1 MALKLIIH
9 TVLSY
14 KACRVDLHPNDPEY
28 IARGRRLKAFLNC
41 TGLVEEL
48 HRPSY
53 KHSEI
58 LKKLPSEFDDHTT
71 YWFYG
76 NTALVLVEPYR
87 KTLADFK
94 SNDLCA
100 IQIPTSLAPYCG
112 YSSETPG
119 DLPHTNSFL
128 IGLKINKRKLD
139 KLDQLLK
146 QEAPKHPNWHSQK

>member
-1 MALKLIIH
+1 MALKSKTH
-9 TVLSY
+9 TVQSY

-48 HRPSY
+48 QRPSY

-58 LKKLPSEFDDHTT
+58 LKKLPSAFDDHIS

-146 QEAPKHPNWHSQK
+146 QEAPNHPIWHSLK

>member
-1 MALKLIIH
+1 MAITLKII
-9 TVLSY
+9 TVISY

-48 HRPSY
+48 QRPSY

-58 LKKLPSEFDDHTT
+58 LKKLPSAFDDHIS

-76 NTALVLVEPYR
+76 NTTLVLVEPYR
-87 KTLADFK
+87 KTLADFD
-94 SNDLCA
+94 SNDLYA

-112 YSSETPG
+112 FVGKIPG
-119 DLPHTNSFL
+119 ALPDTNSFL
-128 IGLKINKRKLD
+128 VGQKISKRKLD

-146 QEAPKHPNWHSQK
+146 QEAPKHPIWHSLK